1 MEQAINFYS
10 QGVSHL
16 GLTQG
21 NQKFVWKFWHWLK
34 WIVGGVLG
42 AMFIPS
48 ETDRQIEEQ
57 RNRARELMS
66 HIC

>member
-10 QGVSHL
+10 QGACPLV
-16 GLTQG
+16 LTQR
-21 NQKFVWKFWHWLK
+21 NQRFIWKFWRWLK
-34 WIVGGVLG
+34 WIGGGVLH
-42 AMFIPS
+42 AMFVPS

-66 HIC
+66 RSY